1 MTVTDGGGEDM
12 DVTPEDDKN
21 ADDVSDLSAD
31 DDDNVKE
38 KLAQLQEE
46 ENKEVKR
53 SVRRVVNFG
62 VCVRVDVQQ
71 LRCAATVM
79 CIRFV

>member
-1 MTVTDGGGEDM
+1 MTLTDGCGEDM

-53 SVRRVVNFG
+53 SVRCVVNFG
-62 VCVRVDVQQ
+62 VSVRVDVLELQ
-71 LRCAATVM
+71 LLHVCVRLV
-79 CIRFV
+79 

>member
-1 MTVTDGGGEDM
+1 MLTLTDGCGEDM

-21 ADDVSDLSAD
+21 ADDVSDLSADD

-62 VCVRVDVQQ
+62 VSVRVDVLELQ
-71 LRCAATVM
+71 LLHVCVRLV
-79 CIRFV
+79 

>member
-1 MTVTDGGGEDM
+1 MLTLTDGCGEDM

-31 DDDNVKE
+31 DDDDNVKE

-53 SVRRVVNFG
+53 SVRPVVNF
-62 VCVRVDVQQ
+62 
-71 LRCAATVM
+71 RCHCTCECTAASF
-79 CIRFV
+79 CSDNYRY